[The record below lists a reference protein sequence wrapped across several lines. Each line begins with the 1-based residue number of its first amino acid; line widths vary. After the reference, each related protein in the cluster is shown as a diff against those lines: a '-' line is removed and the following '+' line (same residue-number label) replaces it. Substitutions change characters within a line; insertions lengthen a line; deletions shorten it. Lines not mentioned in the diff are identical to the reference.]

1 MDSSK
6 SWLFSVVLLKKLAIP
21 LVKLFEVTCIQ
32 MKAIQQYFLAVLT
45 AVHDISYCWLDISTI
60 MF

>member
-21 LVKLFEVTCIQ
+21 LVKSFEVTWIQ
-32 MKAIQQYFLAVLT
+32 MKAIQQYFLT
-45 AVHDISYCWLDISTI
+45 AVHDISYC
-60 MF
+60 